1 MPRQDCEDIAYD
13 GLRMAIYAIIRYKW
27 HICDIYTAA
36 GDGRW
41 RPPSATSIMQLR
53 SHFARQTIARVLAT
67 NAGGR
72 LSAGDAVNAAAAAA
86 VRPQP
91 RHLRL
96 GPARHVAVST
106 RTRVLARSG
115 DVHGASER
123 LERAWVGAA
132 SAEHA

>member
-1 MPRQDCEDIAYD
+1 
-13 GLRMAIYAIIRYKW
+13 
-27 HICDIYTAA
+27 
-36 GDGRW
+36 
-41 RPPSATSIMQLR
+41 MQLR
-53 SHFARQTIARVLAT
+53 CHFARQPTARVLAT
-67 NAGGR
+67 DAGGR
-72 LSAGDAVNAAAAAA
+72 LSDGAAVNAADAAA

-106 RTRVLARSG
+106 RARVLARSR

-123 LERAWVGAA
+123 LERPWVGAA